1 MTTDANLPR
10 IWHLILEALVSSLM
24 RMDGVIVQAAMA
36 EAVET
41 GRPVAELSLDRIA
54 RRAGLSRSTVYRR
67 VRTRR
72 ALEDAVRKAG
82 GDPGS
87 RVGVRDRAIAAAT
100 ELIVADGV
108 AALTVEAVTRRVGCA
123 ATSVYAAFGDREGL
137 LAAVFERHAPLPVVE
152 ELLTAHPRRFGSFES
167 GVRAIYTA
175 VFDTVADDTAV
186 LQALF
191 AEILAKPNGIAMR
204 FFRDRILPRITSTV
218 GAWLKEQIAAGHCAD
233 LPVSLLI
240 PLLIAPI
247 SVHLLA
253 RPSLVAAGAPV
264 PDRDTVIGAMTA
276 AFVHAAAATSHQP
289 TSTS

>member
-1 MTTDANLPR
+1 MD
-10 IWHLILEALVSSLM
+10 SL
-24 RMDGVIVQAAMA
+24 IVQAAMA
-36 EAVET
+36 EAAVSGT
-41 GRPVAELSLDRIA
+41 PVAELSLDRIA

-72 ALEDAVRKAG
+72 ALEDAVRQAG

-123 ATSVYAAFGDREGL
+123 ATSIYAAFGDREGL

-152 ELLTAHPRRFGSFES
+152 ELLAVDPDRFRELES

-175 VFDTVADDTAV
+175 VFDTVAGDTAV

-191 AEILAKPNGIAMR
+191 AEMLAKPNGIGMR
-204 FFRDRILPRITSTV
+204 LFRERILPRIAATV
-218 GAWLKEQIAAGHCAD
+218 GAWLQRQIQAGNCAD
-233 LPVSLLI
+233 LPLSLLI
-240 PLLIAPI
+240 PLLIAPV

-253 RPSLVAAGAPV
+253 RQPLAAAGQPV
-264 PDRDTVIGAMTA
+264 PDRHTVIDAMTA
-276 AFVHAAAATSHQP
+276 AFCNAVGTASRR
-289 TSTS
+289 SRK

>member
-1 MTTDANLPR
+1 
-10 IWHLILEALVSSLM
+10 M
-24 RMDGVIVQAAMA
+24 RQ
-36 EAVET
+36 
-41 GRPVAELSLDRIA
+41 
-54 RRAGLSRSTVYRR
+54 
-67 VRTRR
+67 
-72 ALEDAVRKAG
+72 AG

-152 ELLTAHPRRFGSFES
+152 GCWPPTHSGSPIFES

-191 AEILAKPNGIAMR
+191 AEVLAKPNGIGMQ

-218 GAWLKEQIAAGHCAD
+218 GAWLKEQIRAGHCAD
-233 LPVSLLI
+233 LPLSLLI

-253 RPSLVAAGAPV
+253 RPGLVAAGAPV
-264 PDRDTVIGAMTA
+264 PDRAHRHRGHDGRVL
-276 AFVHAAAATSHQP
+276 FSAAAPLPP
-289 TSTS
+289 TSEHIMKSVVITGSSSGIGRACALRLDRKGLRVFAGVRKDADGDALRARRVASLTPVTST

>member
-1 MTTDANLPR
+1 MDATIVR
-10 IWHLILEALVSSLM
+10 AAITEA
-24 RMDGVIVQAAMA
+24 A
-36 EAVET
+36 EA
-41 GRPVAELSLDRIA
+41 GRPVAEVSLDRIA

-72 ALEDAVRKAG
+72 ALEEAVREAG

-87 RVGVRDRAIAAAT
+87 RVGVRERAITAAT

-152 ELLTAHPRRFGSFES
+152 ELLTADPRRFADFES

-175 VFDTVADDTAV
+175 VFDTVADDTPV
-186 LQALF
+186 LQALL
-191 AEILAKPNGIAMR
+191 AEVLAKPNGIATQ
-204 FFRDRILPRITSTV
+204 FFSEQVLPRITSTV
-218 GAWLKEQIAAGHCAD
+218 GAWLTEQTKAGRCAD
-233 LPVSLLI
+233 LPLSLLI
-240 PLLIAPI
+240 PMLIAPI

-253 RPSLVAAGAPV
+253 RPRLLAAGGPV
-264 PDRDTVIGAMTA
+264 PDRHTVIEAMTA
-276 AFVHAAAATSHQP
+276 AFCHAAATSHQP
-289 TSTS
+289 ASTS

>member
-1 MTTDANLPR
+1 
-10 IWHLILEALVSSLM
+10 
-24 RMDGVIVQAAMA
+24 MDSTIVQAAIS
-36 EAVET
+36 EAAAT
-41 GRPVAELSLDRIA
+41 GTPVANLSLDRIA

-67 VRTRR
+67 VGARR
-72 ALEDAVRKAG
+72 ALDDAVREAG
-82 GDPGS
+82 GDPGI
-87 RVGVRDRAIAAAT
+87 RVGVRERAITAAT

-152 ELLTAHPRRFGSFES
+152 NLMTADSQRFADFES

-191 AEILAKPNGIAMR
+191 AEILAKPNGIGMQ
-204 FFRDRILPRITSTV
+204 FFRDRILPRITSAI
-218 GAWLKEQIAAGHCAD
+218 GAWLQEQIRVGHCAD
-233 LPVSLLI
+233 LPLSLLI

-253 RPSLVAAGAPV
+253 RHRLAAAGQPL
-264 PDRDTVIGAMTA
+264 PDRHTVIEAMTA
-276 AFVHAAAATSHQP
+276 AFSSAAAPTSHRT